1 MRKNLFIFM
10 AALLLVALALLLP
23 GGGAAQPAAS
33 EAAPIQLKVATFTP
47 TQGERPDIP
56 PGLAI
61 SEYARSQ
68 RGYYI
73 VQFAGPVQ
81 EVWKAQVEATGAE
94 LLGYIPD
101 YAFKVRMNPGQAR
114 RVERLDS
121 VAWTGFY
128 HPAYKIS
135 PHLGDAELLRVQL
148 TGAADLAAMRA
159 AIESLGVVV
168 ERAAGRSLTVRM
180 DAAQAPDVA
189 RLLEVE
195 WIQAEPEFKLYNNI
209 AREGEGGMDAYTLW
223 GEGVFGD
230 GQIAAVA
237 DTGLDTNDP
246 STVHLDF
253 RGRVVD
259 IVLLGDLSTDS
270 HGHGTHVAGSVLGNG
285 VESGTD
291 PGTQDYGQNDTTDP
305 NTTTEKVTGIAPEA
319 QIYFQ
324 AIACSHPFFGITLCG
339 LPDDLNNLFQPAY
352 DAGARVHSNSWGSDA
367 AGDYT
372 ASSQDVDEFTWA
384 NQDMVVTFSAGNA
397 GTDGDND
404 GYVDLDS
411 MGSPATAKNAISVGA
426 SENAR
431 TNGGINEEDTTN
443 DLDEVQCS
451 GNNGGYAYRN
461 CWPDDFDAS
470 PTGPDPVGGMNNFG
484 HMAAFSSRGPTDD
497 GRIKPDVVAPGT
509 NILSTMSSQ
518 VDSCGWGPGELNN
531 KYCMLGGT
539 SMSNPLVAGAV
550 TLVQD
555 WYEDVKGHL
564 NPSAALVKATL
575 VNTAVDISGYGD
587 STEEA
592 GQPIPNNHEGWGA
605 VNLANVAAD
614 GREFVDGDSV
624 STDGVVT
631 YSFDAPGSQAFKV
644 TLVWTDYP
652 GSTSASVTLV
662 NDLDLTVTSPS
673 SAVYRGNVFSS
684 GWSQTGGS
692 ADRLNNVENV
702 YVESAEA
709 GTWTVEVSGFNVPN
723 GPQPFALVVDGGGST
738 GTDSPPTVSITNPSD
753 GETVSGS
760 VTVTADA
767 SDDNGVTQVEFFV
780 DGGSIGVD
788 SDGSDGW
795 SATWDTTGYADGS
808 HTVEATATDTAGQ
821 TASDSISV
829 TVDNID
835 SPPTVN
841 ITNPSDGETVS
852 GSVTVT
858 ADASDDNGV
867 TQVEF
872 FVDGGSIGVD
882 SDGSDGW
889 SATWDTTGYADG
901 SHTVEATA
909 TDTAG
914 QTASDSI
921 SVTVDNSTASDTMH
935 VGDLDGNSINNG
947 STWTAE
953 VTILIVDGSGNA
965 VSSATVDGTWSG
977 PVSSTASCTTDST
990 GTCTVSV
997 SGIHKRNSTVTFTV
1011 DNVTH
1016 DTLTY
1021 DSSAN
1026 TDPDGDSDGTSIT
1039 VAKP

>member
-23 GGGAAQPAAS
+23 GGGAAQPAPPAA
-33 EAAPIQLKVATFTP
+33 AAPIQLKVATFTP
-47 TQGERPDIP
+47 VAGEQPDIP

-81 EVWKAQVEATGAE
+81 RAWKAQVEATGAE
-94 LLGYIPD
+94 LLEYIPD
-101 YAFKVRMNPGQAR
+101 YAFKVRMNPGQAN
-114 RVERLDS
+114 RVERLGT
-121 VAWTGFY
+121 VAWVGFY

-148 TGAADLAAMRA
+148 TAAADPA
-159 AIESLGVVV
+159 AISAAVEDLGGAV
-168 ERAAGRSLTVRM
+168 ERAAGRSLTVRL
-180 DAAQAPDVA
+180 DAGQAPDLA

-209 AREGEGGMDAYTLW
+209 AREGGGGMDAYTLW
-223 GEGVFGD
+223 NTGVFGA

-237 DTGLDTNDP
+237 DTGLDTNDA

-259 IVLLGDLSTDS
+259 IVILGNLSTDS

-285 VESGTD
+285 VESGSDTS
-291 PGTQDYGQNDTTDP
+291 TKDYGQNDTTDP
-305 NTTTEKVTGIAPEA
+305 NTTTSKVTGIAPEA
-319 QIYFQ
+319 EIYFQ

-384 NQDMVVTFSAGNA
+384 NKDMVITFSAGNA

-404 GYVDLDS
+404 GYVDEDS

-431 TNGGINEEDTTN
+431 TNGGINDEDTTN

-451 GNNGGYAYRN
+451 GNNGGVAYRN

-470 PTGPDPVGGMNNFG
+470 PTGPDPIGGTDNFG

-497 GRIKPDVVAPGT
+497 GRIKPDIVAPGT

-518 VDSCGWGPGELNN
+518 VSSCGWGPGELND
-531 KYCMLGGT
+531 KYCMSGGT

-555 WYEDVKGHL
+555 WYEDVKGYAGA
-564 NPSAALVKATL
+564 SAALIKATL
-575 VNTAVDISGYGD
+575 VNTAVDLSGYAD
-587 STEEA
+587 SSREA

-614 GREFVDGDSV
+614 GREFFDGDSV

-631 YSFDAPGSQAFKV
+631 YSFDAPGNQVFKA

-662 NDLDLTVTSPS
+662 NDLDLVVTSPS
-673 SAVYRGNVFSS
+673 GAVYLGNVFSG

-692 ADRLNNVENV
+692 ADRVNNIENV
-702 YVESAEA
+702 YVQSAEA
-709 GTWTVEVSGFNVPN
+709 GTWTVEVRGFNVPQ
-723 GPQPFALVVDGGGST
+723 GPQPFALVVDGGT
-738 GTDSPPTVSITNPSD
+738 AGTTDPTPTPTP
-753 GETVSGS
+753 E
-760 VTVTADA
+760 
-767 SDDNGVTQVEFFV
+767 
-780 DGGSIGVD
+780 
-788 SDGSDGW
+788 
-795 SATWDTTGYADGS
+795 DTPTPTPTPED
-808 HTVEATATDTAGQ
+808 TPTPTATPENT
-821 TASDSISV
+821 
-829 TVDNID
+829 
-835 SPPTVN
+835 PT
-841 ITNPSDGETVS
+841 P
-852 GSVTVT
+852 
-858 ADASDDNGV
+858 
-867 TQVEF
+867 
-872 FVDGGSIGVD
+872 
-882 SDGSDGW
+882 
-889 SATWDTTGYADG
+889 
-901 SHTVEATA
+901 TA
-909 TDTAG
+909 TPENTP
-914 QTASDSI
+914 TPTPTNTPEPS
-921 SVTVDNSTASDTMH
+921 SDTMH

-965 VSSATVDGTWSG
+965 VSSATVDGTWSA
-977 PVSSTASCTTDST
+977 PVSSTASCTTDSS

-997 SGIHKRNSTVTFTV
+997 SGIHKRNSSVTFTV

-1026 TDPDGDSDGTSIT
+1026 TDPDGDSDGTTIT